1 MKEEGLDYLP
11 EELQERFIKTKE
23 YSGIELKELEAY
35 LHPGDMGMYRWGGPQ
50 ERGQWF
56 NVNLVK

>member
-35 LHPGDMGMYRWGGPQ
+35 LHPGDMGMYRWDGPQ
-50 ERGQWF
+50 ERGQ
-56 NVNLVK
+56 

>member
-35 LHPGDMGMYRWGGPQ
+35 LHPGGGPQ